1 MKFFKIF
8 ALHILLITGLITV
21 NAQEKITLR
30 QAITIALNQ
39 NTSVLKST
47 NSLETSNAAVKNAYG
62 NLLPTLNLSSGWNWQ
77 RVSNSKGATVV
88 NYFGEAQTLG
98 PTETDSRSY
107 SMSLGGNVT
116 LFDGLANISTIN
128 QSKNN
133 LQSAQYDLEKL
144 RQDVTL
150 QTVNLFIIITNNEK
164 ILKFQEADL
173 KFNQDMLNKVKEMFD
188 LKMKANVDLYSQ
200 EYQTSN
206 SQLSY
211 LQAKNN
217 YEKSKI
223 TLLNYLSKD
232 ILKDYTFEM
241 DSSYAPE
248 SVKNLDDIDAL
259 YKMALMN
266 RSDYQS
272 SKLKLENSIYQLTI
286 ARGGYLPSLSGNYG
300 FSTSATQPG
309 DLFSRKVYSA
319 GLSFSF
325 PIFSRWSTE
334 LAVQS
339 AKVQNKNTDED
350 LSALERQIKSDL
362 KNAVLDLQTA
372 TVQLDVTKAALKSA
386 LETWQIKRDS
396 YTLGTATFIDQ
407 QQSYRDY
414 IQATNNAIASES
426 NYILKQFGLLSALG
440 LLKTE

>member
-1 MKFFKIF
+1 MKFFKI
-8 ALHILLITGLITV
+8 LILAFIVTGLIAI

-39 NTSVLKST
+39 NTSVIKSV
-47 NSLETSNAAVKNAYG
+47 NSLETSNAAVKNSYG
-62 NLLPTLNLSSGWNWQ
+62 NLLPSLSLSSGWNWQ

-107 SMSLGGNVT
+107 SVSLGGNVT
-116 LFDGLANISTIN
+116 LFDGLANISSIN

-232 ILKDYTFEM
+232 ILKDYVFEM
-241 DSSYAPE
+241 DSSYLPG
-248 SVKNLDDIDAL
+248 SVKNPDDLDAL
-259 YKMALMN
+259 YNTALIN
-266 RSDYQS
+266 RSDYRS
-272 SKLKLENSIYQLTI
+272 SKLKLENSEYQLTI

-319 GLSFSF
+319 GLSLSF
-325 PIFSRWSTE
+325 PIFSRWSTD
-334 LAVQS
+334 LATQT

-350 LSALERQIKSDL
+350 LNALQRQIKSDL

-372 TVQLDVTKAALKSA
+372 TLQLEVTKAALKSA

-396 YTLGTATFIDQ
+396 YTLGAATFIDQ

-414 IQATNNAIASES
+414 VQATNNAIASES

>member
-1 MKFFKIF
+1 MNFFKIF
-8 ALHILLITGLITV
+8 IMAFICAGIFIT
-21 NAQEKITLR
+21 NAQEKLTLR
-30 QAITIALNQ
+30 DAITIALNQ
-39 NTSVLKST
+39 NTSVIKSY

-62 NLLPTLNLSSGWNWQ
+62 NLLPSLNLSSGWNWQ
-77 RVSNSKGATVV
+77 RVSNSKGATVI

-128 QSKNN
+128 QKEND
-133 LQSAQYDLEKL
+133 LQSAKYDLEKL
-144 RQDVTL
+144 RQDVML
-150 QTVNLFIIITNNEK
+150 QTVNLFIVLTNNEK

-173 KFNQDMLNKVKEMFD
+173 KFNEDMLNKVKEMFD

-223 TLLNYLSKD
+223 ALLNYLSKD
-232 ILKDYTFEM
+232 ILKDYSFEM
-241 DSSYAPE
+241 DSSYLPE
-248 SVKNLDDIDAL
+248 SVKNIDDIDAL
-259 YKMALMN
+259 YKTALIN
-266 RSDYQS
+266 RNDYQS
-272 SKLKLENSIYQLTI
+272 SKLKLENTEYQLSI

-300 FSTSATQPG
+300 FSTSSTQPR
-309 DLFSRKVYSA
+309 DLFSRKVYSF
-319 GLSFSF
+319 GLTFSF

-334 LAVQS
+334 LSMQS
-339 AKVQNKNTDED
+339 AQVQNKNTNED
-350 LSALERQIKSDL
+350 LNALERQIKSDL
-362 KNAVLDLQTA
+362 KNAALDLQTA
-372 TVQLDVTKAALKSA
+372 NLQLEVTQAALKSA

-396 YTLGTATFIDQ
+396 YTLGAATFIDQ
-407 QQSYRDY
+407 QQAYRDF
-414 IQATNNAIASES
+414 IQATNNAISSES
-426 NYILKQFGLLSALG
+426 NYILKQFGLLSAMG

>member
-1 MKFFKIF
+1 MKYFKI
-8 ALHILLITGLITV
+8 LILTFFVPGLIAI

-39 NTSVLKST
+39 NTSVIKSV
-47 NSLETSNAAVKNAYG
+47 NNLETSNAAVKNAYG
-62 NLLPTLNLSSGWNWQ
+62 NLLPSLSLSSGWSWQ

-116 LFDGLANISTIN
+116 LFDGLTNISNIN

-173 KFNQDMLNKVKEMFD
+173 KFNEDMLNKVKEMFD

-206 SQLSY
+206 SKLAY

-232 ILKDYTFEM
+232 ILKDYTFVM
-241 DSSYAPE
+241 DSSYLPE
-248 SVKNLDDIDAL
+248 AVKNIDDLDAL
-259 YKMALMN
+259 YQTALIN
-266 RSDYQS
+266 RNDYQS
-272 SKLKLENSIYQLTI
+272 SKLKLENSGYQMTI
-286 ARGGYLPSLSGNYG
+286 ARGGYLPSISGNYG

-319 GLSFSF
+319 GLSLSF

-334 LAVQS
+334 LAVQT
-339 AKVQNKNTDED
+339 AKVQNKNNDED

-414 IQATNNAIASES
+414 IQATNNSIASES

>member
-1 MKFFKIF
+1 MKFFKI
-8 ALHILLITGLITV
+8 LLLVFIMTGVFTI

-30 QAITIALNQ
+30 QAIIIALHQ
-39 NTSVLKST
+39 NTSVIKSV
-47 NSLETSNAAVKNAYG
+47 NNLETSNAAVKNAYG
-62 NLLPTLNLSSGWNWQ
+62 NFLPNLNFSSGWNWQ

-116 LFDGLANISTIN
+116 LFDGLANISSFN
-128 QSKNN
+128 QKKND
-133 LQSAQYDLEKL
+133 LQSAKYDLDKL
-144 RQDVTL
+144 RQDVSL
-150 QTVNLFIIITNNEK
+150 QTVNLFITITNNEK
-164 ILKFQEADL
+164 ILKFQEEDL
-173 KFNQDMLNKVKEMFD
+173 KYNKDMLNKVKEMFD
-188 LKMKANVDLYSQ
+188 LRMKANVDLYAQ
-200 EYQTSN
+200 EFQTSN
-206 SQLSY
+206 AQLSY
-211 LQAKNN
+211 LQAKSN

-223 TLLNYLSKD
+223 ALLNYLSKD
-232 ILKDYTFEM
+232 ILKDYTFAM
-241 DSSYAPE
+241 DSSYLPDE
-248 SVKNLDDIDAL
+248 VKNIDDINAL
-259 YKMALMN
+259 YTTALIN

-272 SKLKLENSIYQLTI
+272 SKLKFENSEYQLTS

-300 FSTSATQPG
+300 FSTSATQPK
-309 DLFSRKVYSA
+309 DLLSRKVYNF
-319 GLSFSF
+319 GLSLSL

-334 LAVQS
+334 FATQS
-339 AKVQNKNTDED
+339 AQVQIKNTNED
-350 LSALERQIKSDL
+350 LNALERQIKSDL

-372 TVQLDVTKAALKSA
+372 TLQLEVTKAALKSA

-396 YTLGTATFIDQ
+396 YTLGSATFIDQ

-414 IQATNNAIASES
+414 VQATNNAIASES

>member
-1 MKFFKIF
+1 MKFFKI
-8 ALHILLITGLITV
+8 LILAFIMTGVITI
-21 NAQEKITLR
+21 NAQEKITLS
-30 QAITIALNQ
+30 QAITTALNQ
-39 NTSVLKST
+39 NTSVIKSS
-47 NSLETSNAAVKNAYG
+47 NSLEISNAAVKNAYG
-62 NLLPTLNLSSGWNWQ
+62 NFLPTLSLGSSWSWQ
-77 RVSNSKGATVV
+77 RVSNNKVT
-88 NYFGEAQTLG
+88 NQLDYLG
-98 PTETDSRSY
+98 NTQNVGQSETDSRSY
-107 SMSLGGNVT
+107 GISLGGNVT
-116 LFDGLANISTIN
+116 LFDGLANISSLN
-128 QSKNN
+128 QRKND
-133 LQSAQYDLEKL
+133 LQSAKYDLDKL
-144 RQDVTL
+144 RQDVAL

-164 ILKFQEADL
+164 ILKFQEEDL
-173 KFNQDMLNKVKEMFD
+173 KFNEDMLKKVKEMFD

-200 EYQTSN
+200 EYQTAN

-223 TLLNYLSKD
+223 ALLNYLSKD

-241 DSSYAPE
+241 DSSYLPE
-248 SVKNLDDIDAL
+248 SAKNIDDVEAL
-259 YKMALMN
+259 YKTALLN

-272 SKLKLENSIYQLTI
+272 SKLKLESSEYQLTS

-300 FSTSATQPG
+300 FSTSATQPN
-309 DLFSRKVYSA
+309 DLFSRKVYSF
-319 GLSFSF
+319 GLSFNL
-325 PIFSRWSTE
+325 PIFSRWSTDF
-334 LAVQS
+334 AMQS
-339 AKVQNKNTDED
+339 AQVQNKNTNED

>member
-1 MKFFKIF
+1 MKLFKI
-8 ALHILLITGLITV
+8 LILIFIMTGIIAI
-21 NAQEKITLR
+21 NAQEKISLR

-39 NTSVLKST
+39 NTSVIKSV
-47 NSLETSNAAVKNAYG
+47 NSLENSNAAVKNAYG
-62 NLLPTLNLSSGWNWQ
+62 NLLPSLNLNSGWNWQ

-116 LFDGLANISTIN
+116 LFDGLANISNIN
-128 QSKNN
+128 QKKND
-133 LQSAQYDLEKL
+133 LQSAKYDLEKL

-200 EYQTSN
+200 EYQTAN

-223 TLLNYLSKD
+223 NLLNYLSKD
-232 ILKDYTFEM
+232 LLKDYTFEM
-241 DSSYAPE
+241 DSSYLPG
-248 SVKNLDDIDAL
+248 SIKNIEDINAL
-259 YKMALMN
+259 YKTALLN
-266 RSDYQS
+266 RNDYQS
-272 SKLKLENSIYQLTI
+272 SKLKLDNSEYQLIT
-286 ARGGYLPSLSGNYG
+286 ARGGYLPSLSSNYG
-300 FSTSATQPG
+300 FSTSATQPQ
-309 DLFSRKVYSA
+309 DLFSRKVFSF
-319 GLSFSF
+319 GLSFSL

-334 LAVQS
+334 YTMQS
-339 AKVQNKNTDED
+339 AEVQIKNTNED
-350 LSALERQIKSDL
+350 LNALERQIKSDL
-362 KNAVLDLQTA
+362 KNAVLDLETA
-372 TVQLDVTKAALKSA
+372 TVQLEVTKAALKSA
-386 LETWQIKRDS
+386 METWQIKRDS
-396 YTLGTATFIDQ
+396 YTLGAATFIDQ

-414 IQATNNAIASES
+414 VQATNNAIASES

>member
-1 MKFFKIF
+1 MKLFKIF
-8 ALHILLITGLITV
+8 LCTFIMTGTAFII
-21 NAQEKITLR
+21 AQEKITLR

-39 NTSVLKST
+39 NTSVIK
-47 NSLETSNAAVKNAYG
+47 NVNNLETSNAAVKNAYG
-62 NLLPTLNLSSGWNWQ
+62 NFLPNLNLSSGWSWQ

-116 LFDGLANISTIN
+116 LFDGLANISSLN
-128 QSKNN
+128 QKKND
-133 LQSAQYDLEKL
+133 LQSAKYDLDKL
-144 RQDVTL
+144 RQDVAL

-223 TLLNYLSKD
+223 ALLNYLSKD

-241 DSSYAPE
+241 DSSYLPE
-248 SVKNLDDIDAL
+248 SAKNINDINAL
-259 YKMALMN
+259 YKTALLN

-272 SKLKLENSIYQLTI
+272 SKLKLESTEYQLTI

-300 FSTSATQPG
+300 FSTSATQPN
-309 DLFSRKVYSA
+309 DLLSRKVYNF
-319 GLSFSF
+319 GLSFSL
-325 PIFSRWSTE
+325 PIFSRWSTDF
-334 LAVQS
+334 AMQS
-339 AKVQNKNTDED
+339 AQVQNKNTNED
-350 LSALERQIKSDL
+350 LNALERQIKSDL

-396 YTLGTATFIDQ
+396 YELGTATFIDQ

>member
-1 MKFFKIF
+1 MKLFKILF
-8 ALHILLITGLITV
+8 PAFILTYLIAL

-30 QAITIALNQ
+30 QAITIALHQ
-39 NTSVLKST
+39 NTSVIKSV
-47 NSLETSNAAVKNAYG
+47 NNLETSNAAVKNAYG
-62 NLLPTLNLSSGWNWQ
+62 NFLPNLNFSSGWNWQ

-116 LFDGLANISTIN
+116 LFDGLANFSSLN
-128 QSKNN
+128 QKKND
-133 LQSAQYDLEKL
+133 LQSAKYDLDKL
-144 RQDVTL
+144 RQDVSL
-150 QTVNLFIIITNNEK
+150 QTVNLFITITNNEK
-164 ILKFQEADL
+164 ILKFQEEDL
-173 KFNQDMLNKVKEMFD
+173 KYNKDMLNKVKEMFD
-188 LKMKANVDLYSQ
+188 LRMKANVDLYAQ
-200 EYQTSN
+200 EFQTSN
-206 SQLSY
+206 AQLSY
-211 LQAKNN
+211 LQAKSN

-223 TLLNYLSKD
+223 ALLNYLSKD
-232 ILKDYTFEM
+232 ILKDYTFAM
-241 DSSYAPE
+241 DSSYLPDE
-248 SVKNLDDIDAL
+248 VKNIDDINAL
-259 YKMALMN
+259 YTTALIN

-272 SKLKLENSIYQLTI
+272 SKLKFENSEYQLTS

-300 FSTSATQPG
+300 FSTSATQPK
-309 DLFSRKVYSA
+309 DLLSRKVYNF
-319 GLSFSF
+319 GLSLSL

-334 LAVQS
+334 FATQS
-339 AKVQNKNTDED
+339 AQVQIKNTNED
-350 LSALERQIKSDL
+350 LNALERQIKSDL

-372 TVQLDVTKAALKSA
+372 TLQLEVTKAALKSA

-396 YTLGTATFIDQ
+396 YTLGSATFIDQ

-414 IQATNNAIASES
+414 VQATNNAIASES

>member
-1 MKFFKIF
+1 MKFFKI
-8 ALHILLITGLITV
+8 LILTFIMTGVITI

-30 QAITIALNQ
+30 QAITTALHQ
-39 NTSVLKST
+39 NTSVIKSA
-47 NSLETSNAAVKNAYG
+47 NNLETSNAAVKNAYG
-62 NLLPTLNLSSGWNWQ
+62 NFLPNLNFSSGWNWQ

-116 LFDGLANISTIN
+116 LFDGLANISSLN
-128 QSKNN
+128 QKKND
-133 LQSAQYDLEKL
+133 LQSAKYDLDKL
-144 RQDVTL
+144 RQDVSL
-150 QTVNLFIIITNNEK
+150 QTVNLFITITNNEK
-164 ILKFQEADL
+164 ILKFQEEDL
-173 KFNQDMLNKVKEMFD
+173 KYNKDMLNKVKEMFD
-188 LKMKANVDLYSQ
+188 LRMKANVDLYAQ
-200 EYQTSN
+200 EFQTSN
-206 SQLSY
+206 AQLSY
-211 LQAKNN
+211 LQAKSN

-223 TLLNYLSKD
+223 ALLNYLSKD
-232 ILKDYTFEM
+232 ILKDYTFAM
-241 DSSYAPE
+241 DSSYLPDE
-248 SVKNLDDIDAL
+248 VKNIDDINAL
-259 YKMALMN
+259 YTTALIN

-272 SKLKLENSIYQLTI
+272 SKLKFENSEYQLTS

-300 FSTSATQPG
+300 FSTSATQPK
-309 DLFSRKVYSA
+309 DLLSRKVYNF
-319 GLSFSF
+319 GLSLSL

-334 LAVQS
+334 YATQS
-339 AKVQNKNTDED
+339 AQVQIKNTNED
-350 LSALERQIKSDL
+350 LNALERQIKSDL

-372 TVQLDVTKAALKSA
+372 TLQLEVTKAALKSA

-396 YTLGTATFIDQ
+396 YTLGSATFIDQ

-414 IQATNNAIASES
+414 VQATNNAIASES

>member
-1 MKFFKIF
+1 MKLFKILF
-8 ALHILLITGLITV
+8 PAFILTYLIAL

-30 QAITIALNQ
+30 QAITIALHQ
-39 NTSVLKST
+39 NTSVIKSA
-47 NSLETSNAAVKNAYG
+47 NNLETSNAAVKNAYG
-62 NLLPTLNLSSGWNWQ
+62 NFLPNLNFSSGWNWQ

-116 LFDGLANISTIN
+116 LFDGLANFSSLN
-128 QSKNN
+128 QKKND
-133 LQSAQYDLEKL
+133 LQSAKYDLDKL
-144 RQDVTL
+144 RQDVSL
-150 QTVNLFIIITNNEK
+150 QTVNLFITITNNEK
-164 ILKFQEADL
+164 ILKFQEEDL
-173 KFNQDMLNKVKEMFD
+173 KYNKDMLNKVKEMFD
-188 LKMKANVDLYSQ
+188 LRMKANVDLYAQ
-200 EYQTSN
+200 EFQTSN
-206 SQLSY
+206 AQLSY
-211 LQAKNN
+211 LQAKSN

-223 TLLNYLSKD
+223 ALLNYLSKD
-232 ILKDYTFEM
+232 ILKDYTFAM
-241 DSSYAPE
+241 DSSYLPDE
-248 SVKNLDDIDAL
+248 VKNIDDINAL
-259 YKMALMN
+259 YTTALIN

-272 SKLKLENSIYQLTI
+272 SKLKFENSEYQLTS

-300 FSTSATQPG
+300 FSTSATQPK
-309 DLFSRKVYSA
+309 DLLSRKVYNF
-319 GLSFSF
+319 GLSLSL

-334 LAVQS
+334 FATQS
-339 AKVQNKNTDED
+339 AQVQIKNTNED
-350 LSALERQIKSDL
+350 LNALERQIKSDL

-372 TVQLDVTKAALKSA
+372 TLQLEVTKAALKSA

-396 YTLGTATFIDQ
+396 YTLGSATFIDQ

-414 IQATNNAIASES
+414 VQATNNAIASES